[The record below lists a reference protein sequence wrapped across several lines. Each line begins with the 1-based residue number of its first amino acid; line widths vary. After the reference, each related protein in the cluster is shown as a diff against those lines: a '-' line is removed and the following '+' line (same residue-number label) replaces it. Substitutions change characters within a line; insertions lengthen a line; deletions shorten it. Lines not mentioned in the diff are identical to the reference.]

1 MNKFVVVKSSC
12 LRYWCTHP
20 LQSVKL
26 CMSWQVKTLSK
37 FSRHK
42 IGCNYIVFVL
52 SSDVF
57 AYFMTVDDVLLFYI
71 RYDGFSL
78 VSGRFTILWR

>member
-26 CMSWQVKTLSK
+26 CISWRVNTLS
-37 FSRHK
+37 K

-57 AYFMTVDDVLLFYI
+57 AYFMTVDDVWLFYI
-71 RYDGFSL
+71 RYAGFSL